1 MTTMSYWEQLG
12 LLTAS
17 DALVVEGH
25 MLVTAE
31 LHLFDGGPSCDK
43 GRLRDRQEDFS

>member
-31 LHLFDGGPSCDK
+31 LHLFDGGPSRDK
-43 GRLRDRQEDFS
+43 GSLRDRQEDFS

>member
-1 MTTMSYWEQLG
+1 MTPMSYWEQLG

-17 DALVVEGH
+17 DTLVVEGH

-31 LHLFDGGPSCDK
+31 LHLFDGDPSCDK
-43 GRLRDRQEDFS
+43 RSLRDRQEDFS